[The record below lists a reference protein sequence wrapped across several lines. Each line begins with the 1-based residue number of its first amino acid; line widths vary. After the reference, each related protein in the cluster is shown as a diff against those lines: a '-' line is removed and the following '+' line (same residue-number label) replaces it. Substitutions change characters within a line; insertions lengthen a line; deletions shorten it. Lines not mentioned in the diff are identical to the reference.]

1 MKSTRRFLLVL
12 TAAALLALLVFPS
25 TRWVIGL
32 QVGSALHLCH
42 PFEKIFD
49 YISPHDPA
57 AYTGLAAFDRKR
69 VQTVL
74 ARHPH
79 DFPLQMGAVMP
90 YSTGGLFAR
99 ESLRALIPRFPDTPS
114 LYANLLRCDA
124 SGPVR
129 LERPEID
136 ALTGE
141 QPGKSSYRPVPTPA
155 DLASYDRTAATG
167 ERLDPDNAYFPFMR
181 AVGHFAAHRDAV
193 GLAALR
199 RAGTK
204 PIWKEY
210 YHDEAAGRQ
219 HLHAEAFGSKS
230 AIQQAAF
237 MVMTL
242 LPQYTDLTHAAYLAV
257 SKAAAYE
264 QSGDPN
270 SGLAVRQ
277 SLTHLGG
284 LMRVQST
291 TLVGTERGIRIA
303 EIAAI
308 NPGGKSQT
316 QPDKDPPIDT
326 NAAARN
332 EAYCRYLAESNQ
344 SAEARQAQA
353 EYAAEQRVR
362 HMLSLD
368 VKDSGFGPVPNPVIE
383 RSAFGHPLRQLI
395 LWWAADLS
403 VLSNILWIL
412 VLGLIAS
419 LLARVRRLGKVE
431 PLSVR
436 LRFGA
441 FFLFCIGAAAIWFA
455 AGWQSNTLE
464 DIRAALLALNGYSSA
479 TFFTGSEGVVAVLS
493 LFGYLAV
500 PILTLVALTISS
512 LVRRV
517 PLASGLVHGVRST
530 AVPIACLLML
540 LYCGLVL
547 GTSKQ
552 EKSVGRGLNQMQQNQ
567 GRYFADLT
575 GQAWPG
581 AVP

>member
-500 PILTLVALTISS
+500 PILTLLVLTIST

-575 GQAWPG
+575 GETWPG

>member
-308 NPGGKSQT
+308 NPGGKSPT
-316 QPDKDPPIDT
+316 KPDKDLPIDT
-326 NAAARN
+326 EAAAQN
-332 EAYCRYLAESNQ
+332 EAYCCYLIQ
-344 SAEARQAQA
+344 SGQPVEARKAQA
-353 EYAAEQRVR
+353 EYAVGQRVR
-362 HMLSLD
+362 HILEMD
-368 VKDSGFGPVPNPVIE
+368 VDRSGFNISPNPVIE
-383 RSAFGHPLRQLI
+383 RSAFGLPLLDLVI
-395 LWWAADLS
+395 WWAADLS
-403 VLSNILWIL
+403 LLSNLFWIL

-419 LLARVRRLGKVE
+419 QLARSRRLGKAE
-431 PLSVR
+431 PLPAR
-436 LRFGA
+436 LQFGA
-441 FFLFCIGAAAIWFA
+441 FFLFCMGAAAIGFA
-455 AGWQSNTLE
+455 ACWQSNTLE
-464 DIRAALLALNGYSSA
+464 DIRAALIALNGYYSDS
-479 TFFTGSEGVVAVLS
+479 FFTWSEGIVVILA
-493 LFGYLAV
+493 LFGFLAA
-500 PILTLVALTISS
+500 PLLTLLVLTIST

-517 PLASGLVHGVRST
+517 PLAFGLVHGIRNA

-540 LYCGLVL
+540 LYCGLVM
-547 GTSKQ
+547 GTSRQ
-552 EKSVGRGLNQMQQNQ
+552 EKIVGEGLEQMQQNQ
-567 GRYFADLT
+567 GRYFANLT

-581 AVP
+581 AVL